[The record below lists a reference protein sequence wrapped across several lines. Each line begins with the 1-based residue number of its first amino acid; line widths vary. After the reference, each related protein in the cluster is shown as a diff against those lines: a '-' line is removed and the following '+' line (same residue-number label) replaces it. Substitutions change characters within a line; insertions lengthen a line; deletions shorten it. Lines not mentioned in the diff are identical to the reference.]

1 MTAALPA
8 LASFVSAFSWK
19 CCLSKQL
26 LSCTAASPPG
36 MHRERDSSWDHNNL
50 CGLGCHGRHNGELC
64 DCTKRALLGRNA
76 DRPCT
81 TSPGRDNRYF
91 IATMDKHAFCTAI
104 PASSLSCINY
114 NHDSSKTMQPLNR
127 QSNPKIFTL
136 HWVAGNLCINK
147 QASHFTGQ

>member
-1 MTAALPA
+1 MLKKKKARICFKKPKAIMTAALPA

-104 PASSLSCINY
+104 PASSLPCIIII
-114 NHDSSKTMQPLNR
+114 TTA
-127 QSNPKIFTL
+127 PKQHSL
-136 HWVAGNLCINK
+136 
-147 QASHFTGQ
+147 